1 MILFLAATVLSMTS
15 QAKVDCSTLTGK
27 VLFGYQGWFRTPND
41 GSGTGWSHWSHGV
54 PTPETMA
61 VDLYPDL
68 SEFDPKDLCEIP
80 GVTIQGKPAYLFS
93 SYNPNIV
100 NKHFE
105 WMRKYG
111 LDGVLVQ
118 RFITDIP
125 RQRRKEN
132 DRVLLNIKNAAEK
145 TGRAFAIEYDI
156 SGARPETVIEDLK
169 ADWNYL
175 VNDLKITKNPQY
187 LFDKK
192 KPVVS
197 IWGPGLNDESH
208 PPSTAAEALALVK
221 FMKTEAKVSLI
232 GGTPGYWRSQT
243 RDTKSSPDWAQ
254 FFAQLD
260 TVQPWSVGRYADLR
274 GADVWSKEVLKPD
287 LELLKSRG
295 QNYMPVIFP
304 GFSWHNL
311 NRKSPQ
317 NQIPRL
323 GGRFLWRQAKNA
335 LDSGAQMLKIAM
347 FDEVN
352 EATAMF
358 KAVSQRDQAPNPGY
372 WLTLDADG
380 ENLASDHYLRLAGEI
395 TKAMHQR
402 KKLPATMNISD

>member
-1 MILFLAATVLSMTS
+1 MLLGLIILCGIS
-15 QAKVDCSTLTGK
+15 QSSVDCTTLNGK

-41 GSGTGWSHWSHGV
+41 GSGTSWSHWSRGK
-54 PTPETMA
+54 PSPETMA

-68 SEFDPKDLCEIP
+68 SEFDPTDLDQIP
-80 GVTIQGKPAYLFS
+80 GVSIQGKPAYLFS
-93 SYNPNIV
+93 SFNSAVV

-105 WMRKYG
+105 WMKRYG

-125 RQRRKEN
+125 RLRTKEN
-132 DRVLLNIKNAAEK
+132 DRVLLNIKSAAEK

-156 SGARPETVIEDLK
+156 SGANPKTVADDLK

-175 VNDLKITKNPQY
+175 FNELKITKSRQY
-187 LFDKK
+187 LFNQG

-208 PPSTAAEALALVK
+208 PPTTASEALALINY
-221 FMKTEAKVSLI
+221 MKDQAKVSLI

-243 RDTKSSPDWAQ
+243 RDTKSGPEWAEI
-254 FFAQLD
+254 FAAYD
-260 TVQPWSVGRYADLR
+260 TIQPWSVGRFSSLK
-274 GADVWSKEVLKPD
+274 GADQWSSEVVKPD
-287 LELLKSRG
+287 FQLLKSRG

-311 NRKSPQ
+311 NRNSPQ

-323 GGRFLWRQAKNA
+323 GGKFLWRPAKNA
-335 LDSGAQMLKIAM
+335 IDSGAQMLKIAM

-352 EATAMF
+352 EGTAMF
-358 KAVSQRDQAPNPGY
+358 KAVSRRDQAPTPGY

-380 ENLASDHYLRLAGEI
+380 ENLPSDHYLKLAGEI
-395 TKAMHQR
+395 TKAVHR
-402 KKLPATMNISD
+402 KQKLPDAILIQ